1 MDEIGDIEEYLRYV
15 GRFRQ
20 SRYGKQFRSQFRDS
34 RGTAELA
41 MLAAPTEKEYEDFQR
56 AVTAMTAEEK
66 RCPEAVTD
74 EQIGAIAERG
84 GADRG
89 NVSIFLNGYVLAR
102 KKARTSG

>member
-1 MDEIGDIEEYLRYV
+1 MEKIEDIEDYLRYV
-15 GRFRQ
+15 GRFRK

-41 MLAAPTEKEYEDFQR
+41 MLAAPSEEEYEEFERVVAEMSD
-56 AVTAMTAEEK
+56 EEK
-66 RCPEAVTD
+66 RCPEALSD
-74 EQIGAIAERG
+74 EQIGELARRS

-102 KKARTSG
+102 RQAQSG